1 MILLLHS
8 GYISFLLFRY
18 FACRWKNAFKWQQKV
33 KVTANMQENRIFI
46 YVLFFCLLAQFQGMK
61 NTTVYDFFLEVVGNI
76 LI

>member
-8 GYISFLLFRY
+8 GLYKLSFLQIFCLQMKECFGV
-18 FACRWKNAFKWQQKV
+18 ATKDENDCKHG
-33 KVTANMQENRIFI
+33 ENRIFI

-76 LI
+76 LV